1 MKSLQ
6 MYRNLFANIIKIRK
20 SGRFFSNMA
29 GQGWNIAGN
38 LITFAQLK
46 RRMSMNLKALL
57 EPVGTFAWWRSM
69 FAIVLGCLIMAVGYS
84 YFVSPY
90 NIVPGGV
97 YGMGIVLHNVFPSIQ
112 VGTFGYMIDVPL
124 LASAII
130 VFGRQFGG
138 RTLFAAC
145 LTPGLI
151 NLLSWIAFPN
161 QEALEALD
169 PKQLFGGVID
179 LSNDLMLASLLGAVL
194 IGLGVGLVLRNQ
206 ATTGGTD
213 IIAMYLQKFAKM
225 KFSTGI
231 LLADSCVVLSGLLVI
246 GFGVGSGA
254 DREAVEGGSWLLSF
268 YSLITIYVSSRVLA
282 YVIDGASYDKLLF
295 IISENHHAELR
306 DFIIEDMDRSGTYI
320 KGKGMYTDQD
330 REMIFV
336 VVSRKEVHL
345 VQNKVRE
352 IDPKLLLCHRQPA
365 LFRQRPA
372 SFAQLAF
379 PRAGFAAFLR
389 VKQFPDKDTI
399 QAVG

>member
-282 YVIDGASYDKLLF
+282 YVIDGASCDKLLF

-352 IDPKLLLCHRQPA
+352 IDPK
-365 LFRQRPA
+365 
-372 SFAQLAF
+372 AF
-379 PRAGFAAFLR
+379 MVVTDAYETFGEGF
-389 VKQFPDKDTI
+389 KQFPDKDTI

>member
-29 GQGWNIAGN
+29 GPGWNIAGQ

-46 RRMSMNLKALL
+46 RRMCMNLEALL

-352 IDPKLLLCHRQPA
+352 IDPK
-365 LFRQRPA
+365 
-372 SFAQLAF
+372 AF
-379 PRAGFAAFLR
+379 MVVTDAYETFGEGF
-389 VKQFPDKDTI
+389 KQFPDKDTI

>member
-169 PKQLFGGVID
+169 PKQLFGGVIG

-352 IDPKLLLCHRQPA
+352 IDPK
-365 LFRQRPA
+365 
-372 SFAQLAF
+372 AF
-379 PRAGFAAFLR
+379 MVVTDAYETFGEGF
-389 VKQFPDKDTI
+389 KQFPDKDTI

>member
-57 EPVGTFAWWRSM
+57 ELVGTFAWWRSM

-352 IDPKLLLCHRQPA
+352 IDPK
-365 LFRQRPA
+365 
-372 SFAQLAF
+372 AF
-379 PRAGFAAFLR
+379 MVVTDAYETFGEGF
-389 VKQFPDKDTI
+389 KQFPDKDTI

>member
-151 NLLSWIAFPN
+151 ILLSWIAFPN

-352 IDPKLLLCHRQPA
+352 IDPK
-365 LFRQRPA
+365 
-372 SFAQLAF
+372 AF
-379 PRAGFAAFLR
+379 MVVTDAYETFGEGF
-389 VKQFPDKDTI
+389 KQFPDKDTI

>member
-213 IIAMYLQKFAKM
+213 IIAMYLQKFTKM

-352 IDPKLLLCHRQPA
+352 IDPK
-365 LFRQRPA
+365 
-372 SFAQLAF
+372 AF
-379 PRAGFAAFLR
+379 MVVTDAYETFGEGF
-389 VKQFPDKDTI
+389 KQFPDKDTI

>member
-1 MKSLQ
+1 
-6 MYRNLFANIIKIRK
+6 
-20 SGRFFSNMA
+20 
-29 GQGWNIAGN
+29 
-38 LITFAQLK
+38 
-46 RRMSMNLKALL
+46 MNLKALL

-69 FAIVLGCLIMAVGYS
+69 FTIVLGCLIMAVGYS

-97 YGMGIVLHNVFPSIQ
+97 YGMGIVLHNIFPSIQ

-130 VFGRQFGG
+130 IFGREFGG

-145 LTPGLI
+145 LTPGMI

-161 QEALEALD
+161 EQALEALD
-169 PKQLFGGVID
+169 PKQLFGGTID

-231 LLADSCVVLSGLLVI
+231 LLADACVVLSGLLVI
-246 GFGVGSGA
+246 GFGVGSSA
-254 DREAVEGGSWLLSF
+254 DRDAVEGGSWLLSF

-295 IISENHHAELR
+295 IISQDHHTELR
-306 DFIIEDMDRSGTYI
+306 DFIIEDLDRSGTYI
-320 KGKGMYTDQD
+320 KAKGMYTDQD
-330 REMIFV
+330 KEMIFV
-336 VVSRKEVHL
+336 VVSRKEVNL

-352 IDPKLLLCHRQPA
+352 IDPK
-365 LFRQRPA
+365 
-372 SFAQLAF
+372 AF
-379 PRAGFAAFLR
+379 MVVTDAYETFGEGF
-389 VKQFPDKDTI
+389 KQFPDKDTI

>member
-6 MYRNLFANIIKIRK
+6 MYRNLFANIIKSRK
-20 SGRFFSNMA
+20 SGRFFSTMS

-352 IDPKLLLCHRQPA
+352 IDPK
-365 LFRQRPA
+365 
-372 SFAQLAF
+372 AF
-379 PRAGFAAFLR
+379 MVVTDAYETFGEGF
-389 VKQFPDKDTI
+389 KQFPDKDTI

>member
-352 IDPKLLLCHRQPA
+352 IDPK
-365 LFRQRPA
+365 
-372 SFAQLAF
+372 AF
-379 PRAGFAAFLR
+379 MVVTDAYETPSRR
-389 VKQFPDKDTI
+389 WDNPTI
-399 QAVG
+399 NN

>member
-306 DFIIEDMDRSGTYI
+306 DFLIEDMDRSGTYI

-352 IDPKLLLCHRQPA
+352 IDPK
-365 LFRQRPA
+365 
-372 SFAQLAF
+372 AF
-379 PRAGFAAFLR
+379 MVVTDAYETFGEGF
-389 VKQFPDKDTI
+389 KQFPDKDTI

>member
-169 PKQLFGGVID
+169 PKQLFVGVID

-352 IDPKLLLCHRQPA
+352 IDPK
-365 LFRQRPA
+365 
-372 SFAQLAF
+372 AF
-379 PRAGFAAFLR
+379 MVVTDAYETFGEGF
-389 VKQFPDKDTI
+389 KQFPDKDTI

>member
-306 DFIIEDMDRSGTYI
+306 AFIIEDMDRSGTYI

-352 IDPKLLLCHRQPA
+352 IDPK
-365 LFRQRPA
+365 
-372 SFAQLAF
+372 AF
-379 PRAGFAAFLR
+379 MVVTDAYETFGEGF
-389 VKQFPDKDTI
+389 KQFPDKDTI

>member
-352 IDPKLLLCHRQPA
+352 IDPK
-365 LFRQRPA
+365 
-372 SFAQLAF
+372 AF
-379 PRAGFAAFLR
+379 MVVPDAYETFGEGF
-389 VKQFPDKDTI
+389 KQFPDKDTI

>member
-1 MKSLQ
+1 MKSLP

-352 IDPKLLLCHRQPA
+352 IDPK
-365 LFRQRPA
+365 
-372 SFAQLAF
+372 AF
-379 PRAGFAAFLR
+379 MVVTDAYETFGEGF
-389 VKQFPDKDTI
+389 KQFPDKDTI

>member
-97 YGMGIVLHNVFPSIQ
+97 YGIGIVLHNVFPSIQ

-352 IDPKLLLCHRQPA
+352 IDPK
-365 LFRQRPA
+365 
-372 SFAQLAF
+372 AF
-379 PRAGFAAFLR
+379 MVVTDAYETFGEGF
-389 VKQFPDKDTI
+389 KQFPDKDTI

>member
-231 LLADSCVVLSGLLVI
+231 LLADSCVV
-246 GFGVGSGA
+246 
-254 DREAVEGGSWLLSF
+254 RRRPRGG
-268 YSLITIYVSSRVLA
+268 R
-282 YVIDGASYDKLLF
+282 G
-295 IISENHHAELR
+295 
-306 DFIIEDMDRSGTYI
+306 G
-320 KGKGMYTDQD
+320 
-330 REMIFV
+330 
-336 VVSRKEVHL
+336 
-345 VQNKVRE
+345 
-352 IDPKLLLCHRQPA
+352 
-365 LFRQRPA
+365 
-372 SFAQLAF
+372 QLAAVVLLAHHDLRF
-379 PRAGFAAFLR
+379 VARAGLCDRRR
-389 VKQFPDKDTI
+389 VVRQTALHH
-399 QAVG
+399 Q

>member
-1 MKSLQ
+1 MKILQ

-268 YSLITIYVSSRVLA
+268 YSLITIYVSSRVIA

-295 IISENHHAELR
+295 IISQNHHAELR

-320 KGKGMYTDQD
+320 KAKGMYTDQD

-336 VVSRKEVHL
+336 VVSRKEVNL
-345 VQNKVRE
+345 MQNKVRE
-352 IDPKLLLCHRQPA
+352 IDPK
-365 LFRQRPA
+365 
-372 SFAQLAF
+372 AF
-379 PRAGFAAFLR
+379 MVVTDAYETFGEGF
-389 VKQFPDKDTI
+389 KQFPDKDTI

>member
-254 DREAVEGGSWLLSF
+254 DCEAVEGGSWLLSF

-352 IDPKLLLCHRQPA
+352 IDPK
-365 LFRQRPA
+365 
-372 SFAQLAF
+372 AF
-379 PRAGFAAFLR
+379 MVVTDAYETFGEGF
-389 VKQFPDKDTI
+389 KQFPDKDTI

>member
-130 VFGRQFGG
+130 VFGRQ
-138 RTLFAAC
+138 LFAAC

-295 IISENHHAELR
+295 DHH
-306 DFIIEDMDRSGTYI
+306 
-320 KGKGMYTDQD
+320 Q
-330 REMIFV
+330 
-336 VVSRKEVHL
+336 
-345 VQNKVRE
+345 
-352 IDPKLLLCHRQPA
+352 
-365 LFRQRPA
+365 
-372 SFAQLAF
+372 
-379 PRAGFAAFLR
+379 
-389 VKQFPDKDTI
+389 
-399 QAVG
+399 

>member
-179 LSNDLMLASLLGAVL
+179 LSNDLMLASLLGAVP
-194 IGLGVGLVLRNQ
+194 IGQGVG
-206 ATTGGTD
+206 
-213 IIAMYLQKFAKM
+213 
-225 KFSTGI
+225 
-231 LLADSCVVLSGLLVI
+231 
-246 GFGVGSGA
+246 
-254 DREAVEGGSWLLSF
+254 
-268 YSLITIYVSSRVLA
+268 
-282 YVIDGASYDKLLF
+282 
-295 IISENHHAELR
+295 
-306 DFIIEDMDRSGTYI
+306 
-320 KGKGMYTDQD
+320 
-330 REMIFV
+330 
-336 VVSRKEVHL
+336 
-345 VQNKVRE
+345 
-352 IDPKLLLCHRQPA
+352 
-365 LFRQRPA
+365 
-372 SFAQLAF
+372 
-379 PRAGFAAFLR
+379 
-389 VKQFPDKDTI
+389 
-399 QAVG
+399 

>member
-282 YVIDGASYDKLLF
+282 YVIDGASHDKLLF

-352 IDPKLLLCHRQPA
+352 IDPK
-365 LFRQRPA
+365 
-372 SFAQLAF
+372 AF
-379 PRAGFAAFLR
+379 MVVTDAYETFGEGF
-389 VKQFPDKDTI
+389 KQFPDKDTI

>member
-169 PKQLFGGVID
+169 SKQLFGGVID

-352 IDPKLLLCHRQPA
+352 IDPK
-365 LFRQRPA
+365 
-372 SFAQLAF
+372 AF
-379 PRAGFAAFLR
+379 MVVTDAYETFGEGF
-389 VKQFPDKDTI
+389 KQFPDKDTI

>member
-38 LITFAQLK
+38 LITFAQLT

-352 IDPKLLLCHRQPA
+352 IDPK
-365 LFRQRPA
+365 
-372 SFAQLAF
+372 AF
-379 PRAGFAAFLR
+379 MVVTDAYETFGEGF
-389 VKQFPDKDTI
+389 KQFPDKDTI

>member
-6 MYRNLFANIIKIRK
+6 MYRNVFANIIKIRK

-352 IDPKLLLCHRQPA
+352 IDPK
-365 LFRQRPA
+365 
-372 SFAQLAF
+372 AF
-379 PRAGFAAFLR
+379 MVVTDAYETFGEGF
-389 VKQFPDKDTI
+389 KQFPDKDTI

>member
-254 DREAVEGGSWLLSF
+254 EREAVEGGSWLLSF

-352 IDPKLLLCHRQPA
+352 IDPK
-365 LFRQRPA
+365 
-372 SFAQLAF
+372 AF
-379 PRAGFAAFLR
+379 MVVTDAYETFGEGF
-389 VKQFPDKDTI
+389 KQFPDKDTI

>member
-254 DREAVEGGSWLLSF
+254 AREAVEGGSWLLSF

-352 IDPKLLLCHRQPA
+352 IDPK
-365 LFRQRPA
+365 
-372 SFAQLAF
+372 AF
-379 PRAGFAAFLR
+379 MVVTDAYETFGEGF
-389 VKQFPDKDTI
+389 KQFPDKDTI

>member
-254 DREAVEGGSWLLSF
+254 DREAVEGGSWF

-352 IDPKLLLCHRQPA
+352 IDPK
-365 LFRQRPA
+365 
-372 SFAQLAF
+372 AF
-379 PRAGFAAFLR
+379 MVVTDAYEKFGEGF
-389 VKQFPDKDTI
+389 KQFPDKDTI

>member
-161 QEALEALD
+161 QEALEALVE
-169 PKQLFGGVID
+169 KWRVGGVLD
-179 LSNDLMLASLLGAVL
+179 RANDHNRLSLLGAVL

-352 IDPKLLLCHRQPA
+352 IDPK
-365 LFRQRPA
+365 
-372 SFAQLAF
+372 AF
-379 PRAGFAAFLR
+379 MVVTDAYETFGEGF
-389 VKQFPDKDTI
+389 KQFPDKDTI

>member
-20 SGRFFSNMA
+20 SGRFFSNLA

-352 IDPKLLLCHRQPA
+352 IDPK
-365 LFRQRPA
+365 
-372 SFAQLAF
+372 AF
-379 PRAGFAAFLR
+379 MVVTDAYETFGEGF
-389 VKQFPDKDTI
+389 KQFPDKDTI

>member
-295 IISENHHAELR
+295 IISDHHEELKR
-306 DFIIEDMDRSGTYI
+306 FIIDDLDRSATYI
-320 KGKGMYTDQD
+320 KSKGMYTDSLRD
-330 REMIFV
+330 MIFL
-336 VVSRKEVHL
+336 VVSRNEVSML
-345 VQNKVRE
+345 QNMIHQ
-352 IDPKLLLCHRQPA
+352 ID
-365 LFRQRPA
+365 PA
-372 SFAQLAF
+372 SFVVIVDAYETYGDGFKAF
-379 PRAGFAAFLR
+379 PE
-389 VKQFPDKDTI
+389 KK
-399 QAVG
+399 

>member
-345 VQNKVRE
+345 VQNMVRE
-352 IDPKLLLCHRQPA
+352 IDPK
-365 LFRQRPA
+365 
-372 SFAQLAF
+372 AF
-379 PRAGFAAFLR
+379 MVVTDAYETFGEGF
-389 VKQFPDKDTI
+389 KQFPDKDTI

>member
-1 MKSLQ
+1 

-112 VGTFGYMIDVPL
+112 VGTFGHMIDVPL

-352 IDPKLLLCHRQPA
+352 IDPK
-365 LFRQRPA
+365 
-372 SFAQLAF
+372 AF
-379 PRAGFAAFLR
+379 MVVTDAYETFGEGF
-389 VKQFPDKDTI
+389 KQFPDKDTI

>member
-38 LITFAQLK
+38 LIIFAQLK

-352 IDPKLLLCHRQPA
+352 IDPK
-365 LFRQRPA
+365 
-372 SFAQLAF
+372 AF
-379 PRAGFAAFLR
+379 MVVTDAYETFGEGF
-389 VKQFPDKDTI
+389 KQFPDKDTI

>member
-194 IGLGVGLVLRNQ
+194 ICLGVGLVLRNQ

-352 IDPKLLLCHRQPA
+352 IDPK
-365 LFRQRPA
+365 
-372 SFAQLAF
+372 AF
-379 PRAGFAAFLR
+379 MVVTDAYETFGEGF
-389 VKQFPDKDTI
+389 KQFPDKDTI

>member
-97 YGMGIVLHNVFPSIQ
+97 DGMGIVLHNVFPSIQ

-352 IDPKLLLCHRQPA
+352 IDPK
-365 LFRQRPA
+365 
-372 SFAQLAF
+372 AF
-379 PRAGFAAFLR
+379 MVVTDAYETFGEGF
-389 VKQFPDKDTI
+389 KQFPDKDTI

>member
-29 GQGWNIAGN
+29 GQGWNIAEN

-352 IDPKLLLCHRQPA
+352 IDPK
-365 LFRQRPA
+365 
-372 SFAQLAF
+372 AF
-379 PRAGFAAFLR
+379 MVVTDAYETFGEGF
-389 VKQFPDKDTI
+389 KQFPDKDTI